1 MLGPAIDR
9 EKAVKTEKIQL
20 GVVVADL
27 DRAVERAESL
37 FGAGPFR
44 RLSVPEAGVDAAV
57 ADWAGVELEL
67 IVAATDPVRAE
78 HARLLKGKSAR
89 LTHIGAYVPDKDAA
103 LGHFR
108 ERDGPFV
115 YEDTGDAEVRT
126 AMVDL
131 RNDAGFLLELLERID

>member
-1 MLGPAIDR
+1 METDKL
-9 EKAVKTEKIQL
+9 QL
-20 GVVVADL
+20 GIVVEDL
-27 DRAVERAESL
+27 DRAIERAEKL

-67 IVAATDPVRAE
+67 IVAATDDVRAQ
-78 HARLLKGKSAR
+78 HTKLLKGRSAR
-89 LTHIGAYVPDKDAA
+89 LTHIGAYVEDKDAA

-108 ERDGPFV
+108 GVDVPVV
-115 YEDTGDAEVRT
+115 YEDTGDADVRT

-131 RNDAGFLLELLERID
+131 RNDAGFLLELLQRVS

>member
-1 MLGPAIDR
+1 M
-9 EKAVKTEKIQL
+9 KTEKPQL

-27 DRAVERAESL
+27 DQAIERAERV

-67 IVAATDPVRAE
+67 IVAATEQTRAE
-78 HARLLKGKSAR
+78 HERLLKGKTAR
-89 LTHIGAYVPDKDAA
+89 LTHIGAYVPDKDDA
-103 LGHFR
+103 LAHFR
-108 ERDGPFV
+108 GQDVPVV

-131 RNDAGFLLELLERID
+131 RNDAGFLLELLERVS